1 MNDRM
6 AAIDPSVLKQFILFQ
21 DLTPA
26 QRARIA
32 SIARDRRFPKR
43 HTVFLEGEKGN
54 YVVLIVSGIIKI
66 SRSSSDGRVKT
77 LALLRPRDFFGEMAL
92 FLPGHERS
100 ATAEALTDCRV
111 ITIEQ
116 LDFEK
121 LLKEVPGIS
130 LRIIQTL
137 AHRLQAANRQIKTLA
152 LGDSQSKLA
161 DLLLWLKDEF
171 PPVASAEG
179 TIPVIPLTHQ
189 ELADLAGLSRE
200 TTTRMLNVLEHDG
213 IVRLK
218 ARHVHLTDIEKLK
231 KYAT

>member
-1 MNDRM
+1 MNLRM
-6 AAIDPSVLKQFILFQ
+6 SPIDPAVLKQFVLYQ
-21 DLTPA
+21 DLTAA
-26 QRARIA
+26 QLARIA
-32 SIARDRRFPKR
+32 SIARERRFPKR
-43 HTVFLEGEKGN
+43 HTVFLEGEKGT

-77 LALLRPRDFFGEMAL
+77 LALLRPKDFFGEMAL
-92 FLPGHERS
+92 FLPGHERT

-111 ITIEQ
+111 ITIDQ
-116 LDFEK
+116 GDFEK

-137 AHRLQAANRQIKTLA
+137 AIRLQAANRQIKTLA

-161 DLLLWLKDEF
+161 DLLIWLKDEF
-171 PPVASAEG
+171 PVPAGSQA
-179 TIPVIPLTHQ
+179 VIPLTHQ

-200 TTTRMLNVLEHDG
+200 TTTRMLNALEG
-213 IVRLK
+213 NGVVQLK
-218 ARHVHLTDIEKLK
+218 ARHVHILDLDKLK

>member
-1 MNDRM
+1 MNLRM
-6 AAIDPSVLKQFILFQ
+6 PGLEPSTLKQFVLFQ
-21 DLTPA
+21 DLTPP
-26 QRARIA
+26 QLGRIA
-32 SIARDRRFPKR
+32 MIARERRFPKR
-43 HTVFLEGEKGN
+43 HTIFLEGEKGN
-54 YVVLIVSGIIKI
+54 YVVLILSGIIKI

-77 LALLRPRDFFGEMAL
+77 LALLRPKDFFGEMAL

-111 ITIEQ
+111 ITIDQ
-116 LDFEK
+116 TDFEK
-121 LLKEVPGIS
+121 LLKDVPGIS

-161 DLLLWLKDEF
+161 DLLLTLQEEF
-171 PPVASAEG
+171 PAAVGAG
-179 TIPVIPLTHQ
+179 IVIPLTHQ

-200 TTTRMLNVLEHDG
+200 TTTRMLNALAGEGV
-213 IVRLK
+213 VRLK
-218 ARHVHLTDIEKLK
+218 ARQVHLTDLDKLK

>member
-1 MNDRM
+1 MPGLDPASLKPFVLFTELDGPHLTKI
-6 AAIDPSVLKQFILFQ
+6 AAI
-21 DLTPA
+21 
-26 QRARIA
+26 ARE
-32 SIARDRRFPKR
+32 RRFPKR
-43 HTVFLEGEKGN
+43 HTIFLEGEKGN

-111 ITIEQ
+111 ITIDQ
-116 LDFEK
+116 TDFEK

-137 AHRLQAANRQIKTLA
+137 AHRLQSANRQIKTLA

-161 DLLLWLKDEF
+161 DLLIWLKDEF
-171 PPVASAEG
+171 PG
-179 TIPVIPLTHQ
+179 TAGTGPVIPLTHQ

-200 TTTRMLNVLEHDG
+200 TTTRLLNTFEQAGV
-213 IVRLK
+213 VALK
-218 ARHVHLTDIEKLK
+218 SRQVQLVELEKLK
-231 KYAT
+231 KLAT

>member
-1 MNDRM
+1 MNLRM
-6 AAIDPSVLKQFILFQ
+6 PTLDPTLKQFVLFQ
-21 DLTPA
+21 DLMPP
-26 QRARIA
+26 QLARIA
-32 SIARDRRFPKR
+32 SIARERRFPKR
-43 HTVFLEGEKGN
+43 HTIFLEGEKGN

-77 LALLRPRDFFGEMAL
+77 LALLRPKDFFGEMAL

-100 ATAEALTDCRV
+100 ATAEALTDCRA

-116 LDFEK
+116 TDFEK
-121 LLKEVPGIS
+121 LLKDVPGIS

-161 DLLLWLKDEF
+161 DLLLTLKDEF
-171 PPVASAEG
+171 PAAAGAGV
-179 TIPVIPLTHQ
+179 VIPLTHQ

-200 TTTRMLNVLEHDG
+200 TTTRMLNALEG
-213 IVRLK
+213 EGCVRLK
-218 ARHVHLTDIEKLK
+218 ARQVHLTDIDKLK

>member
-1 MNDRM
+1 M
-6 AAIDPSVLKQFILFQ
+6 ATLESTTLKQFILFQ
-21 DLTPA
+21 DLAPGPLA
-26 QRARIA
+26 AVA
-32 SIARDRRFPKR
+32 AIARERKFAKR
-43 HTVFLEGEKGN
+43 QTIFMEGEKST
-54 YVVLIVSGIIKI
+54 YVVLIISGIIKI

-77 LALLRPRDFFGEMAL
+77 LALLRPKDFFGEMAL

-111 ITIEQ
+111 ITLDQ
-116 LDFEK
+116 TDFEK
-121 LLKEVPGIS
+121 LLKDAPGIS

-152 LGDSQSKLA
+152 LGDSHSKLA

-171 PPVASAEG
+171 IAPGGGGP
-179 TIPVIPLTHQ
+179 TIPLTHQ

-200 TTTRMLNVLEHDG
+200 TTTRLLNTFEQEGV
-213 IVRLK
+213 VKLK
-218 ARHVHLTDIEKLK
+218 NRQVALTNIETLK

>member
-1 MNDRM
+1 MAGLEPASLKPFVLFTELDGPHLAKI
-6 AAIDPSVLKQFILFQ
+6 AAI
-21 DLTPA
+21 
-26 QRARIA
+26 ARE
-32 SIARDRRFPKR
+32 RRFPKR
-43 HTVFLEGEKGN
+43 HTIFLEGEKGN

-111 ITIEQ
+111 ITIDQ
-116 LDFEK
+116 TDFEK
-121 LLKEVPGIS
+121 LLKDVPGIS

-137 AHRLQAANRQIKTLA
+137 AHRLQSANRQIKTLA

-171 PPVASAEG
+171 PG
-179 TIPVIPLTHQ
+179 TAGTGPMIPLTHQ

-200 TTTRMLNVLEHDG
+200 TTTRLLNTFEQQGV
-213 IVRLK
+213 VSLK
-218 ARHVHLTDIEKLK
+218 SRQVHLADLEKLK
-231 KYAT
+231 KFAT

>member
-1 MNDRM
+1 MNLRM
-6 AAIDPSVLKQFILFQ
+6 SSIDPAVLKQFVLYQ
-21 DLTPA
+21 DLTAP
-26 QRARIA
+26 QLARIA
-32 SIARDRRFPKR
+32 SIARERRFPKR
-43 HTVFLEGEKGN
+43 HTVFLEGEKGT

-66 SRSSSDGRVKT
+66 SRSASDGRVKT

-92 FLPGHERS
+92 FLPGHERT

-111 ITIEQ
+111 ITIDQ
-116 LDFEK
+116 SDFEK

-137 AHRLQAANRQIKTLA
+137 AIRLQAANRQIKTLA

-161 DLLLWLKDEF
+161 DLLIWLKDEF
-171 PPVASAEG
+171 PVPAGARA
-179 TIPVIPLTHQ
+179 VIPLTHQ

-200 TTTRMLNVLEHDG
+200 TTTRMLNALEGEGVLQ
-213 IVRLK
+213 LK
-218 ARHVHLTDIEKLK
+218 ARQVHILDLDKLK

>member
-1 MNDRM
+1 MKAGSPM
-6 AAIDPSVLKQFILFQ
+6 SALDPQILKSFLLFQ
-21 DLTPA
+21 DLTPPFLGP
-26 QRARIA
+26 IA
-32 SIARDRRFPKR
+32 AIARERRFQKR
-43 HTVFLEGEKGN
+43 HTIFMEGEKGT

-111 ITIEQ
+111 ITIDQ
-116 LDFEK
+116 GDFER
-121 LLKEVPGIS
+121 LLKDVPGIS

-152 LGDSQSKLA
+152 LGDSHSKLA

-171 PPVASAEG
+171 TQPGGGPPL
-179 TIPVIPLTHQ
+179 IPLTHQ

-200 TTTRMLNVLEHDG
+200 TTTRLLNTFEQEGVVKLRNRQVAITNLE
-213 IVRLK
+213 
-218 ARHVHLTDIEKLK
+218 TLK